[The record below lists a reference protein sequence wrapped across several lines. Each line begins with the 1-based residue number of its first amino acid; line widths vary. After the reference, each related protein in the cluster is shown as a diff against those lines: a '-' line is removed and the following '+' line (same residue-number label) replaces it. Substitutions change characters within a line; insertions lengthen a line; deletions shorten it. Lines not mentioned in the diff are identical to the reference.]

1 MTTLE
6 ARLAALRASKLAA
19 DLADDDLPVLAKL
32 VDIRELSDGEVLVH
46 EGTADDRLYVVASG
60 HVGVVK
66 FLDLDARLTVATLGP
81 GALAGEMGFV
91 DGTRYSS
98 SLVAVGGARVLGLA
112 RERLESLLAT
122 HPSVVYHVM
131 RGIIRIV
138 HQTQRR
144 PSEQAVELSNYV
156 YKQHGR
162 Y

>member
-1 MTTLE
+1 MTTQE
-6 ARLAALRASKLAA
+6 ARLAVLRASKLAA
-19 DLADDDLPVLAKL
+19 DLADDDLAVLAKL
-32 VDIRELSDGEVLVH
+32 VDVRELPDGEVLVH
-46 EGTADDRLYVVASG
+46 EGTSDDHLYIVASG

-66 FLDLDARLTVATLGP
+66 FIDSDARLTVATLGP

-91 DGTRYSS
+91 DGTPYSS

-112 RERLESLLAT
+112 RQRLESLLAT
-122 HPSVVYHVM
+122 HPAVVYHVM

-138 HQTQRR
+138 HETQRR
-144 PSEQAVELSNYV
+144 LSDQAVELSNYV